1 MTKDRLAALRA
12 AQDDDDDEVQVN
24 MDTTVFMEEF
34 FKQVD
39 DIRDNVT
46 AIHKF
51 VNEVKKLHST
61 ILAAPTTDD
70 KVKDEL
76 EERMAE
82 IKKTAQKVRQKLKEF
97 ETNLKQYEAN
107 EKENLKKYEPVEY
120 RIRKL
125 QLTFLSHYF
134 TDIMASYNSV
144 QIEHRDNCKGRI
156 IRQLEITGKKTDEDE
171 IERML
176 ESGNPQIFTE
186 GILIETKIAK
196 QTLADI
202 EARHKDILKLEQSI
216 KELHDM
222 FMDMA
227 MLVESQGEMIDNI
240 ENNMQ
245 NTLSYVE
252 VANKETKA
260 AVEYQTKARRKKIL
274 IIILCIIL
282 AVVLITI
289 LIVLLLQYIPKSNK

>member
-39 DIRDNVT
+39 DIRDNV
-46 AIHKF
+46 ASIHKF

-82 IKKTAQKVRQKLKEF
+82 IKKTAQKVRQKLKEMEAALSHL
-97 ETNLKQYEAN
+97 ETK
-107 EKENLKKYEPVEY
+107 EKDSLKKYENADY
-120 RIRKL
+120 RIRKT
-125 QLTFLSHYF
+125 QFSYLTHYF
-134 TDIMASYNSV
+134 TDIMAQYNIV
-144 QIEHRDNCKGRI
+144 QIEYRDNCKGRI
-156 IRQLEITGKKTDEDE
+156 VRQLEITGKKTDEDE

-227 MLVESQGEMIDNI
+227 MLVESQVM
-240 ENNMQ
+240 
-245 NTLSYVE
+245 Y
-252 VANKETKA
+252 
-260 AVEYQTKARRKKIL
+260 KI
-274 IIILCIIL
+274 
-282 AVVLITI
+282 T
-289 LIVLLLQYIPKSNK
+289 P

>member
-227 MLVESQGEMIDNI
+227 MLVESQGEMIDRIEFNI
-240 ENNMQ
+240 Q
-245 NTLSYVE
+245 QSIDFITS
-252 VANKETKA
+252 ANADTKKA
-260 AVEYQTKARRKKIL
+260 IKFQQEARRKKLMMIGCVTV
-274 IIILCIIL
+274 I
-282 AVVLITI
+282 VLILGSAGASYLGLGTG
-289 LIVLLLQYIPKSNK
+289 

>member
-12 AQDDDDDEVQVN
+12 AQDEDDDEVQVN

-39 DIRDNVT
+39 DIRDNVG

-82 IKKTAQKVRQKLKEF
+82 IKKTAQKVRQKLKAMESHI
-97 ETNLKQYEAN
+97 EQEESDSSRQSADL
-107 EKENLKKYEPVEY
+107 
-120 RIRKL
+120 RIRKT
-125 QLTFLSHYF
+125 QHSTLSRKF
-134 TDIMASYNSV
+134 IEVMNDYNNA
-144 QIEHRDNCKGRI
+144 QIDYRERCKARI
-156 IRQLEITGKKTDEDE
+156 QRQLEITGKKTDEDE

-186 GILIETKIAK
+186 GILIETKQAK

-240 ENNMQ
+240 ENNMM
-245 NTLSYVE
+245 NTVQYVE
-252 VANKETKA
+252 TAKEETQKA
-260 AVEYQTKARRKKIL
+260 VVYKKKARRKKVILIVGCVALAAIL
-274 IIILCIIL
+274 IIIL
-282 AVVLITI
+282 
-289 LIVLLLQYIPKSNK
+289 IVLLAQYIPKSNK

>member
-39 DIRDNVT
+39 DIRDNVSS
-46 AIHKF
+46 IHKF

-82 IKKTAQKVRQKLKEF
+82 IKKTAQKVRQKLKAMESHI
-97 ETNLKQYEAN
+97 EQEESDSSRQSADL
-107 EKENLKKYEPVEY
+107 
-120 RIRKL
+120 RIRKT
-125 QLTFLSHYF
+125 QHSTLSRKF
-134 TDIMASYNSV
+134 IEVMNDYNNA
-144 QIEHRDNCKGRI
+144 QIDYRERCKARI
-156 IRQLEITGKKTDEDE
+156 QRQLEITGKKTDEDE

-245 NTLSYVE
+245 NTQNYVE
-252 VANKETKA
+252 VAKNETKA
-260 AVEYQTKARRKKIL
+260 AVVYQSKARRKKIL
-274 IIILCIIL
+274 LIVIGIVVAII
-282 AVVLITI
+282 LITI
-289 LIVLLLQYIPKSNK
+289 LIVVLSQYIPKSNSN

>member
-12 AQDDDDDEVQVN
+12 AQDEDDDEVQVN
-24 MDTTVFMEEF
+24 METKVFMEEF
-34 FKQVD
+34 FKQVE
-39 DIRDNVT
+39 DIRDNVDS
-46 AIHKF
+46 IHKF

-82 IKKTAQKVRQKLKEF
+82 IKKTAQKVRQKLKEI
-97 ETNLKQYEAN
+97 EALIASYRL
-107 EKENLKKYEPVEY
+107 ENQEALAKYENVEF
-120 RIRKL
+120 RIKKIL
-125 QLTFLSHYF
+125 FSYLSHYF
-134 TDIMASYNSV
+134 TDIMAMYNSV
-144 QIEHRDNCKGRI
+144 QIEHRENCKGRI
-156 IRQLEITGKKTDEDE
+156 TRQLEITGKKTDEDE

-186 GILIETKIAK
+186 GILMETKIAK

-227 MLVESQGEMIDNI
+227 MLVESQGKMIDNI
-240 ENNMQ
+240 ESSVNNTQ
-245 NTLSYVE
+245 NYVE
-252 VANKETKA
+252 EAKVQTQQ
-260 AVEYQTKARRKKIL
+260 AVVYQQKARRKKVILAIIVL
-274 IIILCIIL
+274 IILL
-282 AVVLITI
+282 AIVGIVVWR
-289 LIVLLLQYIPKSNK
+289 VSG

>member
-1 MTKDRLAALRA
+1 MVKDRLAALRA

-39 DIRDNVT
+39 DIRDNVSS
-46 AIHKF
+46 IHKF

-82 IKKTAQKVRQKLKEF
+82 IKKTAQKVRQKLKGM
-97 ETNLKQYEAN
+97 EADLSN
-107 EKENLKKYEPVEY
+107 IEKTQKEALEKYQNVDY

-125 QLTFLSHYF
+125 QFSSLSHYF
-134 TDIMASYNSV
+134 TDTMAKYNSV
-144 QIEHRDNCKGRI
+144 QIEHRENCKGRI
-156 IRQLEITGKKTDEDE
+156 VRQLEITGKKTDEDE

-227 MLVESQGEMIDNI
+227 MLVESQGEMIDNV
-240 ENNMQ
+240 ESNMA
-245 NTLSYVE
+245 NTANYVE
-252 VANKETKA
+252 VAKNETKA
-260 AVEYQTKARRKKIL
+260 AVVYKKKARRKKI
-274 IIILCIIL
+274 IIIVLCLLL
-282 AVVLITI
+282 AVILITI
-289 LIVLLLQYIPKSNK
+289 LIVVLAAYIPKSK

>member
-1 MTKDRLAALRA
+1 MTKDRLAALKA
-12 AQDDDDDEVQVN
+12 AQDENDDDEVHVN
-24 MDTTVFMEEF
+24 MDQTVFMEEF
-34 FKQVD
+34 FIQVE
-39 DIRDNVT
+39 DIRSNVEN
-46 AIHKF
+46 IHKY

-70 KVKDEL
+70 KIKDEL

-82 IKKTAQKVRQKLKEF
+82 IKKTAQKVRQKLKEM
-97 ETNLKQYEAN
+97 ESHLLSIEASKQTQNAD
-107 EKENLKKYEPVEY
+107 Y
-120 RIRKL
+120 RIRKM
-125 QLTFLSHYF
+125 QFSYLSHLF
-134 TDIMASYNSV
+134 SDIMGSYNTV
-144 QIEHRDNCKGRI
+144 QIQHRDACKNRI
-156 IRQLEITGKKTDEDE
+156 QRQLEITGKKTNEEE

-186 GILIETKIAK
+186 GILMETKIAK

-240 ENNMQ
+240 ERNMSQ
-245 NTLSYVE
+245 
-252 VANKETKA
+252 
-260 AVEYQTKARRKKIL
+260 AVEYVEQAKSETKQAVVYQKKARRKKI
-274 IIILCIIL
+274 IIIIIITVVLLVIVGIIL
-282 AVVLITI
+282 AST
-289 LIVLLLQYIPKSNK
+289 IPKKS

>member
-1 MTKDRLAALRA
+1 MTKDRLAALKA
-12 AQDDDDDEVQVN
+12 AQDDNDDDVEVN

-34 FKQVD
+34 FNQVE
-39 DIRDNVT
+39 DIRNNVES
-46 AIHKF
+46 IQKF

-70 KVKDEL
+70 TVKNEL
-76 EERMAE
+76 EERMGE
-82 IKKTAQKVRQKLKEF
+82 IKRTAQKVRQKLKAMESHI
-97 ETNLKQYEAN
+97 EQEESESSRQSADL
-107 EKENLKKYEPVEY
+107 
-120 RIRKL
+120 RIRKT
-125 QLTFLSHYF
+125 QHSTLSRLF
-134 TDIMASYNSV
+134 IEVMNEYNNA
-144 QIEHRDNCKGRI
+144 QIDYRERCKARI
-156 IRQLEITGKKTDEDE
+156 QRQLEITGKKTDEDE

-186 GILIETKIAK
+186 GILMETKIAK

-240 ENNMQ
+240 ERNIMA
-245 NTLSYVE
+245 TVAYVE
-252 VANKETKA
+252 QAKVETKA
-260 AVEYQTKARRKKIL
+260 AVVYQSKARRKKI
-274 IIILCIIL
+274 IIIVIVIIIII
-282 AVVLITI
+282 VI
-289 LIVLLLQYIPKSNK
+289 LVIIIASVAPMIK

>member
-1 MTKDRLAALRA
+1 MTKDRLAALKA
-12 AQDDDDDEVQVN
+12 AQDENDDDEVHVN
-24 MDTTVFMEEF
+24 MDSTVFMEEF
-34 FKQVD
+34 FNQVE
-39 DIRDNVT
+39 DIRTNVEN
-46 AIHKF
+46 IQKY

-70 KVKDEL
+70 KIKDEL

-82 IKKTAQKVRQKLKEF
+82 IKRTAQKVRQKLKEM
-97 ETNLKQYEAN
+97 EAYISSVENTNKAQAA
-107 EKENLKKYEPVEY
+107 EY
-120 RIRKL
+120 RIRKM
-125 QLTFLSHYF
+125 QFSFLSHLF
-134 TDIMASYNSV
+134 STIMGMYNGV
-144 QIEHRDNCKGRI
+144 QIEHRENCKNRI
-156 IRQLEITGKKTDEDE
+156 QRQLEITGKKTNEEE

-186 GILIETKIAK
+186 GILMETKIAK

-240 ENNMQ
+240 ERNILQ
-245 NTLSYVE
+245 TVDYVE
-252 VANKETKA
+252 SAKAETKQ
-260 AVEYQTKARRKKIL
+260 AVVYQKKARRKKFIIFGIL
-274 IIILCIIL
+274 AAVILVIVIIIII
-282 AVVLITI
+282 VV
-289 LIVLLLQYIPKSNK
+289 S